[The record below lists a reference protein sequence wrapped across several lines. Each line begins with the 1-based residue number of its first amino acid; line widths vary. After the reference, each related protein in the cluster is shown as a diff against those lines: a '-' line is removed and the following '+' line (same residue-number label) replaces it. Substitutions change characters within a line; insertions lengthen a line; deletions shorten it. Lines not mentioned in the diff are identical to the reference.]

1 MSKSLNL
8 EERYYISM
16 YARKLECTLKL
27 RFAIDNFLDQIA
39 ITSEEVDK
47 YGVDVNRDNMQ
58 FVCNDENYTVEY
70 SEFPESVTEAMKNYI
85 AMYDHEK
92 NKENLLLKRTME
104 YFKKII

>member
-1 MSKSLNL
+1 MSKSLTL
-8 EERYYISM
+8 EDRYYISM

-39 ITSEEVDK
+39 ITNDEVEK
-47 YGVDVNRDNMQ
+47 YAVDVDRQTMQ
-58 FVCNDENYTVEY
+58 FVCNDDNYKVEY
-70 SEFPESVTEAMKNYI
+70 SEFPESVIEAMQNYI